1 MNFDEE
7 RALASVAHEAIT
19 EMRRK
24 RRWKIA
30 FRIFWAI
37 YALLFLL
44 IFFGLKGG
52 DDNEDA
58 SASRYGKH
66 IAVIPVQ
73 GMIASNSD
81 ANADDIIAGLEKAFK
96 NPQTQAVFLDI
107 NSGGGSPVQSGAVY
121 RAIKR
126 LKGERSDLPVIAVI
140 ADVGASGAYYIASAA
155 DEIHADPAS
164 IVGSIGVIS
173 FNLGYRDLLDKIGLD
188 PRVFTAGEH
197 KNFLAGDKPLKP
209 EEVAHMQALLDNMHA
224 QFIKAVRDGRGER
237 LKETPDMFSGLFWTG
252 EQALPL
258 GLIDGLGDKNTLREA
273 KYKDLKLI
281 EYNPARNPLEK
292 FMRDM
297 GAEASLGV
305 RDALDFSEQTRSVLL
320 K

>member
-24 RRWKIA
+24 RRWKIF
-30 FRIFWAI
+30 FRIFWAL
-37 YALLFLL
+37 YCLLFLFL
-44 IFFGLKGG
+44 LFGLKSGG
-52 DDNEDA
+52 GQDA
-58 SASRYGKH
+58 PATYRGKH
-66 IAVIPVQ
+66 LAVVSIQ
-73 GMIASNSD
+73 GMIASD
-81 ANADDIIAGLEKAFK
+81 MEANADDIISSLEKAFK
-96 NPQTQAVFLDI
+96 NPLAQAVILDI

-121 RAIKR
+121 RTVKR
-126 LKGERSDLPVIAVI
+126 LKSERSDLPVYAVI

-155 DEIHADPAS
+155 DEIYADPAS

-173 FNLGYRDLLDKIGLD
+173 YGLGYRDLLGKLGLD
-188 PRVFTAGEH
+188 ARVFTAGEH
-197 KNFLAGDKPLKP
+197 KNFLAGDKPLDP
-209 EEVAHMQALLDNMHA
+209 NEVAHMQALLDNMHA

-258 GLIDGLGDKNTLREA
+258 GLIDALGDKNTLRNA
-273 KYKDLKLI
+273 KYKDI
-281 EYNPARNPLEK
+281 ELVEYKPDRIPLEK
-292 FMRDM
+292 QLRDM
-297 GAEASLGV
+297 GAEASVGL
-305 RDALDFSEQTRSVLL
+305 RSALNFSEQTHPVLL

>member
-24 RRWKIA
+24 RRWKIF
-30 FRIFWAI
+30 FRIFWAL
-37 YALLFLL
+37 YCLLFLFL
-44 IFFGLKGG
+44 LFGLKSGG
-52 DDNEDA
+52 GQDA
-58 SASRYGKH
+58 PATYRGKH
-66 IAVIPVQ
+66 LAVVSIQ
-73 GMIASNSD
+73 GMIASD
-81 ANADDIIAGLEKAFK
+81 MEANADDIISSLEKAFK
-96 NPQTQAVFLDI
+96 NPLAQAVILDI

-121 RAIKR
+121 RTVKR
-126 LKGERSDLPVIAVI
+126 LKSERSDLPVYAVI

-155 DEIHADPAS
+155 DEIYADPAS

-173 FNLGYRDLLDKIGLD
+173 YGLGYRDLLGKLGLD
-188 PRVFTAGEH
+188 ARVFTAGEH
-197 KNFLAGDKPLKP
+197 KNFLAGDKPLDP
-209 EEVAHMQALLDNMHA
+209 NEVAHMQALLDNMHA

-258 GLIDGLGDKNTLREA
+258 GLIDALGDKNTLRNA
-273 KYKDLKLI
+273 KYKDI
-281 EYNPARNPLEK
+281 ELVEYKPDRSPLEK
-292 FMRDM
+292 LLRDM
-297 GAEASLGV
+297 GAEASVGL
-305 RDALDFSEQTRSVLL
+305 RSALNFSEQTHPVLL